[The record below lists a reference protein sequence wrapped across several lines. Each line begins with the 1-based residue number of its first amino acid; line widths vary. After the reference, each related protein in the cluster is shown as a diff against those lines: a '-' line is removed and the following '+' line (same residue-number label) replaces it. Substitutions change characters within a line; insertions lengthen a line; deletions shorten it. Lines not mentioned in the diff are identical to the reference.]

1 MMRTLEAAPKT
12 SKVQMVGRILLGLML
27 VCTGLSHLTFARQEF
42 QAQVPPWIPLKPDLV
57 VFLSGF
63 VEITLGLSLLALYRY
78 KAYVGLMVA
87 LFFVAVFPGNIA
99 QYTEHRA
106 AFGLNTDTARLVRL
120 FFQPLLVAWALW
132 STGAWR
138 SELPP
143 RSVQQIESE
152 WGDIMRSLGYELS
165 CSKEALA
172 EKPALARS

>member
-1 MMRTLEAAPKT
+1 MRTLEAAPKT
-12 SKVQMVGRILLGLML
+12 SKVQEFGRILLGLML
-27 VCTGLSHLTFARQEF
+27 VYTGVSHLTFARQEF

-63 VEITLGLSLLALYRY
+63 VEITLGLSLLALYRH
-78 KAYVGLMVA
+78 KGYVGLMVA

-138 SELPP
+138 SATGSW
-143 RSVQQIESE
+143 RQSAESATA
-152 WGDIMRSLGYELS
+152 
-165 CSKEALA
+165 KT
-172 EKPALARS
+172 ARLR